1 MTFRQ
6 KYESSKTWQKKIY
19 VMSLYHHFA
28 LMRDMHWTIQET
40 ANYFHVSKSLVSE
53 NLKLALHMEH
63 KQLLRIRT
71 RREALVE
78 ISK

>member
-6 KYESSKTWQKKIY
+6 KYESSKSWQKKIY

-28 LMRDMHWTIQET
+28 LMRDMHWTLQKT
-40 ANYFHVSKSLVSE
+40 AKYFGVSKSLVSE
-53 NLKLALHMEH
+53 NLKLALCFEH
-63 KQLLRIRT
+63 KYLLRIRT

-78 ISK
+78 LAK